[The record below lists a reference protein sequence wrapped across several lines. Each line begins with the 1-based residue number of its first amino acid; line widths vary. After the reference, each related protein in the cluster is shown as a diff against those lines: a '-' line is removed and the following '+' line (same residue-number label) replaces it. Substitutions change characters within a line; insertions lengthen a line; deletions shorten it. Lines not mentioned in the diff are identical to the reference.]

1 MTVWEGLGAANISDT
16 RIGVT
21 VYIDSRSIQVLTQH
35 KFALSQTF
43 HFYRMEHVFQYL
55 RVLQHSDLAIGDEQF
70 SELEQKLMKS
80 FDTTK
85 ALETRDAIRQINAC
99 DSRIRLIDSVFEW
112 LYKEGHGHG
121 RI

>member
-1 MTVWEGLGAANISDT
+1 MTVWEGLGSATISDT

-21 VYIDSRSIQVLTQH
+21 VYINSRIIQVITQH

-43 HFYRMEHVFQYL
+43 YFYRMEHVFQYL
-55 RVLQHSDLAIGDEQF
+55 RVLQHSDLAISDEQF
-70 SELEQKLMKS
+70 SELEQKLMES

-85 ALETRDAIRQINAC
+85 ALETRDDIRQTNAH
-99 DSRIRLIDSVFEW
+99 DSRITLIDSVFEW
-112 LYKEGHGHG
+112 LYKEGQEHG